1 MASTNND
8 PLDFINNSPGIQ
20 SGSQA
25 DLVQLLLY
33 EIIRVKELITYY
45 DSIPNGGGQ
54 LGSSILNELVSE
66 AYNSLVNYDTVLM
79 QKYYDLLLNCDWF
92 RGKSE
97 SRKSPEVRKTELIS
111 TFTTLPTFYIF
122 PTTTTLITFSQ
133 PNHTALHKRTPGCI
147 KSERFFLAFFNY
159 IAFPV
164 AWYAMSRWLQGFAY
178 RTSISWWVFAIA
190 ALLAIVITIT
200 TVSFRAIKAALMNP
214 VTSLRAE

>member
-8 PLDFINNSPGIQ
+8 PLDFINNNSGIQ

-79 QKYYDLLLNCDWF
+79 QKYYDLLLNCD
-92 RGKSE
+92 
-97 SRKSPEVRKTELIS
+97 
-111 TFTTLPTFYIF
+111 
-122 PTTTTLITFSQ
+122 
-133 PNHTALHKRTPGCI
+133 
-147 KSERFFLAFFNY
+147 
-159 IAFPV
+159 
-164 AWYAMSRWLQGFAY
+164 
-178 RTSISWWVFAIA
+178 
-190 ALLAIVITIT
+190 
-200 TVSFRAIKAALMNP
+200 
-214 VTSLRAE
+214 